1 MRFSSPSEIPRRSLC
16 WPSFGATRE
25 DRILVTIDT
34 DFGRM
39 VHGGAKHAGLLRLPD
54 VPAAARIELLADV
67 LRRHGEELSSHSVI
81 TVKNGRIRISRN
93 L

>member
-1 MRFSSPSEIPRRSLC
+1 MS
-16 WPSFGATRE
+16 ARE

-39 VHGGAKHAGLLRLPD
+39 VYAGAKHAGLLRLPD
-54 VPAAARIELLADV
+54 VPAAKRIELLSDV
-67 LRRHGEELSSHSVI
+67 LRRHGEELSSRSVI

-93 L
+93 P

>member
-1 MRFSSPSEIPRRSLC
+1 M
-16 WPSFGATRE
+16 AARE
-25 DRILVTIDT
+25 QRVLVTIDT

-39 VHGGAKHAGLLRLPD
+39 LYGGAKHAGLLRLPD

-67 LRRHGEELSSHSVI
+67 LLRHGEELGAGGVV
-81 TVKNGRIRISRN
+81 TVKNGRIRISRD